1 MIYKDKIQLL
11 LETLDSKLNI
21 IHNVATGQ
29 MRLDVNDLMFVIEDC
44 KRIRQQIEELISIE
58 RYARLENNEK
68 Q

>member
-21 IHNVATGQ
+21 VQNVATGQ
-29 MRLDVNDLMFVIEDC
+29 MRLDVNDLMFVIQDC

-58 RYARLENNEK
+58 R
-68 Q
+68 

>member
-21 IHNVATGQ
+21 VQNVATGQ
-29 MRLDVNDLMFVIEDC
+29 MRLDVNDLIFVIQDC

-58 RYARLENNEK
+58 R
-68 Q
+68 

>member
-21 IHNVATGQ
+21 IQNVATGQ
-29 MRLDVNDLMFVIEDC
+29 MRLDVNDLMFVIQDC

-58 RYARLENNEK
+58 R
-68 Q
+68 